1 MLIIGRAIQ
10 GIGGGGINTMTD
22 IVCDLVPLREWGLF
36 MGVLFAVFAVGT
48 SIGPWV
54 GGSLVT
60 NTTWRWV
67 FYLNIPIGS
76 VGLVLLIAFLQVS
89 YKKEFTLMEK
99 LKRVD
104 FFWKCG
110 SHSVGGI
117 HPVRCDVWRDPI
129 LVVISAYYCSLGPW
143 RSRNG
148 CVPSL

>member
-1 MLIIGRAIQ
+1 
-10 GIGGGGINTMTD
+10 
-22 IVCDLVPLREWGLF
+22 

-89 YKKEFTLMEK
+89 YKQEFMLMEK
-99 LKRVD
+99 LKRVN
-104 FFWKCG
+104 FVGNAVLMASVVSILFAVTYGGTRFSWSSARIVSPFVLGGLGMVAFHAYEG
-110 SHSVGGI
+110 S
-117 HPVRCDVWRDPI
+117 R
-129 LVVISAYYCSLGPW
+129 YYIEPTI
-143 RSRNG
+143 
-148 CVPSL
+148 P

>member
-104 FFWKCG
+104 FFLEMRF
-110 SHSVGGI
+110 S
-117 HPVRCDVWRDPI
+117 WRRWYP
-129 LVVISAYYCSLGPW
+129 SCSL
-143 RSRNG
+143 
-148 CVPSL
+148 